1 MKHIFIAVI
10 LAWGYGQWSDFKDYK
25 PRQIKAKQ
33 AEIIT
38 DALIRPG

>member
-1 MKHIFIAVI
+1 MRYLVMAAV
-10 LAWGYGQWSDFKDYK
+10 LAWGYGQWSDFQDYK
-25 PRQIKAKQ
+25 PRQLKAKQ